1 MKTLLVNLKAYV
13 LGFGK
18 LSTLKYKNGWGMWR
32 PKPFVLVY
40 IFDHGTH
47 VLTGAGIVSWSRWFY
62 VHRKT
67 NRVAAFLNRFLNH
80 LDTDHGMMSG
90 PVLFGTVDCSL
101 PVRIGLGVFWV
112 VLLWSLL

>member
-18 LSTLKYKNGWGMWR
+18 LSTLPYKPGWTR
-32 PKPFVLVY
+32 NRFLIVY

>member
-18 LSTLKYKNGWGMWR
+18 LSTLKYKPGWTR
-32 PKPFVLVY
+32 NRFLLVY

-62 VHRKT
+62 DHRKT
-67 NRVAAFLNRFLNH
+67 NRIAAFLNRFLDH
-80 LDTDHGMMSG
+80 LDRDHGAEAG
-90 PVLFGTVDCSL
+90 PALFGTVDCSL